1 MNLADYPTVKFERK
15 EILHHEGEE
24 MAGVYFLY
32 SGKCKLTRY
41 NGNRMPQVIRL
52 SKSGNWLGLAD
63 LPSLVY
69 NSSAI
74 ALGPVQAA
82 FIPREDI
89 LKVMKQST
97 FVSLTIMQNLCK
109 EIEETERRLFGFAQ
123 KNAKERV
130 AETLLNLANTFGID
144 KQQFLDVS
152 LPMRDFASFAGTSSE
167 TLSRLFREFQRQHFI
182 NVQNKRIQ
190 LIDPGSLKKI
200 ARIPGFAN

>member
-1 MNLADYPTVKFERK
+1 MNLADYPTLIFEKK
-15 EILHHEGEE
+15 EIILREGKE
-24 MAGVYFLY
+24 MEGVYFLY
-32 SGKCKLTRY
+32 SGKCKLTRD
-41 NGNRMPQVIRL
+41 NGNRMPQIIRL
-52 SKSGNWLGLAD
+52 SKTGNWLGLAD
-63 LPSLVY
+63 LPSKTY

-89 LKVMKQST
+89 LKVMKKST
-97 FVSLTIMQNLCK
+97 FVSLTIMQNLCR
-109 EIEETERRLFGFAQ
+109 EIEETERRLFDFAQ

-144 KQQFLDVS
+144 KQQFVDVS
-152 LPMRDFASFAGTSSE
+152 LPMKDFASFAGTSSE
-167 TLSRLFREFQRQHFI
+167 TLSRLFRDFQRQNFI

-200 ARIPGFAN
+200 ARVPGFAS